1 MHGESPSSSH
11 IGSKEPG
18 MLNDKGKPY
27 VNTRRPNE
35 VWAEVEMPD
44 DVDWQS
50 RANAAAKINTDG
62 TMNKASA
69 HITDEIPFGGFY
81 NYKTT
86 AAMTGDWRISGSI
99 KVNRVLSDAEVLE
112 LNLKAGHEDM
122 VRREPRVDEGVVYD
136 NAPAPT
142 KIDTEMSEIVGFED
156 GVAGLTRDQ
165 TEQALKDQH
174 YRRLTPVGEMEQ
186 RNKQFRH
193 TYEDAAFGGGRYSL
207 SSTMSEKKR
216 QNRIKSYAENLKNPA
231 FFRREAYTL
240 DKAIKKTELQ
250 ERRIMHPEE
259 LLGKVGV
266 PVVGDRS
273 IRITGPDKESR
284 AIVDINGVPLDS
296 KHIPEGGMEYTRDFG
311 GWASMDDIAKKKI
324 INFAVAQDETGI
336 DDVLG
341 IYTAMGRESLNFSAD
356 TIVLMIKQLKAI
368 RIPKQDIK
376 DFDDKIR
383 KGKTTTNKKTGKV
396 TSTAIPNWLGL
407 EHPDVIKQLE
417 GVEGD
422 PNFPRKGAG
431 TSIRKVVLAEMAQDE
446 WYKKGFPDYNDIVDT
461 MTVPELSDF
470 KQASSG
476 LTMFKPEFKSG
487 RDSKGNLIESM
498 KNSSATK
505 SDHTSYNTNIPGEY
519 FGGLIAS
526 VPPHIMYPDT
536 FKALSQKTD
545 KNGKLLSFPDQIGS
559 LEKARLY
566 EVYTPEKIDNIIKYL
581 NATHGTDYNEGG
593 LVEEMDSILE

>member
-1 MHGESPSSSH
+1 
-11 IGSKEPG
+11 
-18 MLNDKGKPY
+18 
-27 VNTRRPNE
+27 
-35 VWAEVEMPD
+35 MPD

-50 RANAAAKINTDG
+50 KANAVAKINKDG
-62 TMNKASA
+62 SMDKRTA
-69 HITDEIPFGGFY
+69 HITDQIPFGGFY
-81 NYKTT
+81 NYKTNST
-86 AAMTGDWRISGSI
+86 MTGDWRISGSI
-99 KVNRVLSDAEVLE
+99 KVNRVLTDDEVLE

-174 YRRLTPVGEMEQ
+174 YRRLTPVGEVDHRE
-186 RNKQFRH
+186 KGTH
-193 TYEDAAFGGGRYSL
+193 TYKDSDEGLYTSKM
-207 SSTMSEKKR
+207 TEKTR

-240 DKAIKKTELQ
+240 GKGIKKTELQ
-250 ERRIMHPEE
+250 QRRIMHPEE

-296 KHIPEGGMEYTRDFG
+296 KHIPEGGMEYSRDFG
-311 GWASMDDIAKKKI
+311 GWASMDEAAKKKI
-324 INFAVAQDETGI
+324 VNFALAQDDTGI
-336 DDVLG
+336 EDVLG
-341 IYTAMGRESLNFSAD
+341 IYTAMGREAINFSAD
-356 TIVLMIKQLKAI
+356 TIVPMIKQLKAI
-368 RIPKQDIK
+368 RIPKEDIK
-376 DFDDKIR
+376 AFDDRIR
-383 KGKTTTNKKTGKV
+383 KGKTTTDKKTGKV

-422 PNFPRKGAG
+422 PDFPRKGAG
-431 TSIRKVVLAEMAQDE
+431 TSIRKVVLAEMVRPE
-446 WYKKGFPDYNDIVDT
+446 WYSKGFPDYNDIVDT

-470 KQASSG
+470 KQGSSG

-593 LVEEMDSILE
+593 LVEEMDSILD

>member
-1 MHGESPSSSH
+1 
-11 IGSKEPG
+11 
-18 MLNDKGKPY
+18 
-27 VNTRRPNE
+27 
-35 VWAEVEMPD
+35 
-44 DVDWQS
+44 
-50 RANAAAKINTDG
+50 
-62 TMNKASA
+62 
-69 HITDEIPFGGFY
+69 
-81 NYKTT
+81 
-86 AAMTGDWRISGSI
+86 
-99 KVNRVLSDAEVLE
+99 
-112 LNLKAGHEDM
+112 
-122 VRREPRVDEGVVYD
+122 
-136 NAPAPT
+136 
-142 KIDTEMSEIVGFED
+142 MSEIVGFED

-165 TEQALKDQH
+165 TAQALKDQH
-174 YRRLTPVGEMEQ
+174 YRRLTPVGEVDHKE
-186 RNKQFRH
+186 KGSH
-193 TYEDAAFGGGRYSL
+193 TYRDNTSGGFYTSKM
-207 SSTMSEKKR
+207 TEKTR
-216 QNRIKSYAENLKNPA
+216 QNRIKTYAENLKNPA

-240 DKAIKKTELQ
+240 GKGIKKTELQ
-250 ERRIMHPEE
+250 QRRIMHPEE

-296 KHIPEGGMEYTRDFG
+296 KHIPEGGMEYSRDFG
-311 GWASMDDIAKKKI
+311 GWASMDDAAKKKI
-324 INFAVAQDETGI
+324 VNFALAQDETGI
-336 DDVLG
+336 EDVLG
-341 IYTAMGRESLNFSAD
+341 IYTAMGREAINFSAD
-356 TIVLMIKQLKAI
+356 TIVPMIKQLKAI
-368 RIPKQDIK
+368 RIPKEDIK
-376 DFDDKIR
+376 AFDDRIR
-383 KGKTTTNKKTGKV
+383 KGKTTTNKQTGKV
-396 TSTAIPNWLGL
+396 TNTAIPNWLGL

-422 PNFPRKGAG
+422 PDFPRKGAG
-431 TSIRKVVLAEMAQDE
+431 TSIRKVVLAEMVRPE
-446 WYKKGFPDYNDIVDT
+446 WYSKGFPDYNDIVDT

-519 FGGLIAS
+519 FGGLFAS

-536 FKALSQKTD
+536 FKALSQKT
-545 KNGKLLSFPDQIGS
+545 NSAGKPFPFHQQVGS

-593 LVEEMDSILE
+593 LVEEMDSILD